1 MLYVIKCLIRVW
13 NVKYNSVHCAANLLA
28 GVVQYHVSFRCNSCL
43 SLSTSLV
50 EVYHHYYFY
59 QDDDDDDNDYYCY
72 YYYYYYY
79 YYSLIEKDHLGDR
92 SPEKDCCY

>member
-28 GVVQYHVSFRCNSCL
+28 GVVQYHVSFRCNSLL

-50 EVYHHYYFY
+50 EVYHHYYMNSIRAVIIIMMMVPPGF
-59 QDDDDDDNDYYCY
+59 
-72 YYYYYYY
+72 
-79 YYSLIEKDHLGDR
+79 EKTLCTGYVR
-92 SPEKDCCY
+92 V